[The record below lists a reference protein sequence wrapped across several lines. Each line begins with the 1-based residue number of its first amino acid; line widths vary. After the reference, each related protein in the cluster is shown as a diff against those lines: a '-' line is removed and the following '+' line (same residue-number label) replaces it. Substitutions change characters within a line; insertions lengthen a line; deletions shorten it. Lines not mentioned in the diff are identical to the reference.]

1 MQRSNNLLPRDSE
14 SYIAAELIGRL
25 QQHAQNASII
35 VSVDEASNR
44 LMALSGDGLVVGQQH
59 TLLIQTLLFQRAL
72 QTTKDVADAIF
83 GVDFLQLHALCLG
96 LQ

>member
-59 TLLIQTLLFQRAL
+59 TLLFQRAL